1 MKFAT
6 RLALFLT
13 LTLAAVQT
21 TTVLVGY
28 AVSRAQLV
36 EKGQVELANAAQ
48 LFRVQLQRYF
58 ARASDAV
65 RVLSLDFAL
74 RGAIAHND
82 LATIKSALTN
92 HGRRAGANRMM
103 LVRLDGTVAEDTGVG
118 NYRGR
123 MFPFRDLLAQAED
136 DGRAAA
142 MADVD
147 GQLRWIIAA
156 TVDAPDPT
164 AYIVA
169 LLPID
174 GSLLADLRKVS
185 ALSTSIALLSPNA
198 DGILVTRASAGD
210 VQAVTGLA
218 SVAAGDA
225 PRALAARLESPGNLV
240 SEISLDVVSGSPPI
254 MAIFEYPLSEA
265 LRPYNAVFF
274 PLICVLLVGLIAA
287 IAGANLIARRVS
299 QPLEALAQT
308 ARRIQDGRYDAPTP
322 KGADREVLDLA
333 NALGAMAYAVAER
346 RTSLEGAIAEAR
358 TSRDEAEKANKAKS
372 DFLANMSHELRTPM
386 NAILGFSEMIKDEL
400 LGPISPSK
408 YKTYA
413 SDIHDSGAH
422 LLGLID
428 TILDLS
434 KLEAGKFELQES
446 EFDFHAV
453 AEEAWRMMS
462 VKADKKRVRMQNFIP
477 PGLIVFA
484 EERAMRQVACNLI
497 ANAVKFSETGGAIA
511 LSWRLSDDVVE
522 FNVADTGC
530 GVRPGDLQKVFECFA
545 QGSHDIARI
554 EQGTGLGLPISRALM
569 RAHGG
574 DCTLASEFGKGT
586 TVTMTIPR
594 ARLVQVSASGGV
606 QAG

>member
-299 QPLEALAQT
+299 QPLEA
-308 ARRIQDGRYDAPTP
+308 
-322 KGADREVLDLA
+322 
-333 NALGAMAYAVAER
+333 
-346 RTSLEGAIAEAR
+346 
-358 TSRDEAEKANKAKS
+358 
-372 DFLANMSHELRTPM
+372 
-386 NAILGFSEMIKDEL
+386 
-400 LGPISPSK
+400 
-408 YKTYA
+408 
-413 SDIHDSGAH
+413 
-422 LLGLID
+422 
-428 TILDLS
+428 
-434 KLEAGKFELQES
+434 
-446 EFDFHAV
+446 
-453 AEEAWRMMS
+453 
-462 VKADKKRVRMQNFIP
+462 
-477 PGLIVFA
+477 
-484 EERAMRQVACNLI
+484 
-497 ANAVKFSETGGAIA
+497 
-511 LSWRLSDDVVE
+511 
-522 FNVADTGC
+522 
-530 GVRPGDLQKVFECFA
+530 
-545 QGSHDIARI
+545 
-554 EQGTGLGLPISRALM
+554 
-569 RAHGG
+569 
-574 DCTLASEFGKGT
+574 
-586 TVTMTIPR
+586 
-594 ARLVQVSASGGV
+594 
-606 QAG
+606 